1 MAPPQAKKRV
11 LLIGASER
19 SGSGGSL
26 EIPGTEWQKIHR
38 WPMTEVASS
47 PAISVHVSWRSS
59 STWPWWTARTEAHG
73 VTVGPVELPTNHSKD
88 TGTPLW
94 LCQECCT
101 IHCTTNFH
109 GQKRWFEHVLKRW
122 IFLGTLQESKVEGK
136 GGFRRRTR
144 KKKSKWAPCVDVET
158 KIQTEDDEDVP
169 RAYTIPQISTDA
181 ISATGV
187 FRVHARC
194 LARFREACPP
204 GFLDLYSAAWL
215 SNVVW
220 VWQTLANLGFHG
232 FSMGFSMQIIGLC
245 RLSDVQFVLVLRA
258 SKAASVWAQDG
269 REVHLGWGSW
279 ATFVAIP
286 AQMMQILAMVQNHS
300 QNWMVWFVIT
310 NLTSETCFFWV
321 CTCFFCVPLLA
332 SMSLLLWQVKE
343 LNGDKKT
350 ASVKTM
356 FSNNM
361 DEIGFAAR
369 ANGWKTRCLDFTWF
383 YDGGNTAFVAPKT
396 GRI

>member
-1 MAPPQAKKRV
+1 MHSKRSTAAPAAAFLLIPAAFAKKHRSNMAPPQAKKRV

-19 SGSGGSL
+19 SGSSGIQW
-26 EIPGTEWQKIHR
+26 IPGTEWQKNHQ

-47 PAISVHVSWRSS
+47 PAISAHVSWRSS

-144 KKKSKWAPCVDVET
+144 KKKSKWALVLMW
-158 KIQTEDDEDVP
+158 KP
-169 RAYTIPQISTDA
+169 RFRQKMMKMCSAYTIPQIATDA

-187 FRVHARC
+187 FRVHSRC

-232 FSMGFSMQIIGLC
+232 FSMGFSMGFHGFSMVFSMQIIGLC
-245 RLSDVQFVLVLRA
+245 RLPDVQFVLVLRA

-269 REVHLGWGSW
+269 REVHLGWGARQKACGSW

-286 AQMMQILAMVQNHS
+286 AQMMQILAMVQHHS

-310 NLTSETCFFWV
+310 N
-321 CTCFFCVPLLA
+321 
-332 SMSLLLWQVKE
+332 
-343 LNGDKKT
+343 
-350 ASVKTM
+350 
-356 FSNNM
+356 
-361 DEIGFAAR
+361 
-369 ANGWKTRCLDFTWF
+369 
-383 YDGGNTAFVAPKT
+383 
-396 GRI
+396 